1 MFKYM
6 YIDESG
12 DLGEYGTKYFTIAGV
27 IVDNPA
33 ILSRIIKRLRKIKL
47 KKKIKELPE
56 IKANNSDNRVKEFIL
71 KKLSLSECRI
81 IAIVINKADV
91 KKHLFDAKEKL
102 YNYLCGILVKRIG
115 SGVDNL
121 QIIIDQKH
129 TNSLLREDLSNYL
142 KNKMCLIN
150 NNLKLEVDHR
160 ISQSLN
166 ELQVVDF
173 VAWCINRKFNTNED
187 YYFNIIKD
195 KIIDIENIRI
205 WNNNKEK

>member
-12 DLGEYGTKYFTIAGV
+12 DLGEHGTKYFTIAGI
-27 IVDNPA
+27 IVDNPVT
-33 ILSRIIKRLRKIKL
+33 LSRIIKKLRKTKL

-56 IKANNSDNRVKEFIL
+56 IKANNSNNRVKEFIL
-71 KKLSLSECRI
+71 RKLSQSDCKI
-81 IAIVINKADV
+81 IAIVINKKDI
-91 KKHLFDAKEKL
+91 KKYLFDAKEKL
-102 YNYLCGILVKRIG
+102 YNYLCGILVNKIG
-115 SGVDNL
+115 IEVDNL

-142 KNKMCLIN
+142 KNKICSTN
-150 NNLKLEVDHR
+150 NNLKLEVHHK

-173 VAWCINRKFNTNED
+173 VAWSINRKFNVDDD

-195 KIIDIENIRI
+195 KIIDIDNIRI
-205 WNNNKEK
+205 WNNDKK